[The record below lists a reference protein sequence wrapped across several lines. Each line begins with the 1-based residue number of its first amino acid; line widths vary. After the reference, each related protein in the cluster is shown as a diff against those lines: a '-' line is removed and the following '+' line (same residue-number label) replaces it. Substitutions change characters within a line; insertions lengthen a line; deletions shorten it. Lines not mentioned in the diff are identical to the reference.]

1 MICPPYLKIGD
12 SVAIVAPARKI
23 SAEDISEGIDI
34 LRSWGLNVVLSEN
47 LLCSSNQFAGTD
59 EQRADD
65 FQKAINDSNIKAIFC
80 ARGGYGSIRII
91 DKIDFSPL
99 ISSPKWIIG
108 FSDITVFHSKLNSIG
123 IESIHAPVITT
134 LKNAPSEVQN
144 KLKDALFGKQLK
156 LNFPQNNS
164 LNIVGECTGEL
175 IGGNLSILYSLLGS
189 EADIDFSN
197 KILFLE
203 DLDEYLYHIDRMMM
217 CLKRAGKLSNLKAL
231 IVGDVSKM
239 NDNTIPFGKSAEEI
253 IHEHVKDYG
262 YPLCFNFPA
271 GHIDDNNPLIF
282 GQKVSLRISDDKLA
296 AEFFNRL
303 A

>member
-1 MICPPYLKIGD
+1 MICPPYLNIGD

-23 SAEDISEGIDI
+23 SAEDISEGIEI

-47 LLCSSNQFAGTD
+47 LFCSSNQFAGTD

-65 FQKAINDSNIKAIFC
+65 FQKAINDSNLKAIFC

-99 ISSPKWIIG
+99 LSSPKWIIG

-144 KLKDALFGKQLK
+144 NLKDALFGKQLK
-156 LNFPQNNS
+156 LNLPQNNS
-164 LNIVGECTGEL
+164 LNIIGECTGEL

-217 CLKRAGKLSNLKAL
+217 SLKRAGKLSNLKAL

-239 NDNTIPFGKSAEEI
+239 NDNTIPFGKSSEEI

-262 YPLCFNFPA
+262 YPVCFNFPA
-271 GHIDDNNPLIF
+271 GHIDDNNSLIF
-282 GQKVSLRISDDKLA
+282 GREVTLRVGGDCVAIIPSTIL
-296 AEFFNRL
+296 
-303 A
+303 